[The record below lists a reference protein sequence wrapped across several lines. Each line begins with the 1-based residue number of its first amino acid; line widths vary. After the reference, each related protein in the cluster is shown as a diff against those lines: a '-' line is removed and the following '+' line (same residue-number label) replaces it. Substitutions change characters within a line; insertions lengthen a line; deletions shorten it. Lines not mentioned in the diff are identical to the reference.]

1 MNRNQVDELLCEAI
15 ETERGGIKIYET
27 ALSCAQN
34 ADLRKEWE
42 KYLSETRKHE
52 RVLKDICTEFGV
64 NAERDTSG
72 RKIVRSLAETLVKGM
87 QMALSS
93 GMRGQAEIVAA
104 ESVAMAEMKDHMN
117 WELIGQVASKMEGH
131 DAEVLKKAYDEIE
144 DQEDRHFYHAK
155 GWARELWAASLGVPA
170 VIPPP
175 EEKLHVKSGMGAAA
189 AQSTRKLM

>member
-15 ETERGGIKIYET
+15 ETERGGIKIYEV
-27 ALSCAQN
+27 ALSCVQN
-34 ADLRKEWE
+34 RDLRQEWE
-42 KYLSETRKHE
+42 KYLAETRRHE
-52 RVLKDICTEFGV
+52 QILKDICTEFGL

-72 RKIVRSLAETLVKGM
+72 RKIVRSLADTLIKGM
-87 QMALSS
+87 QAALSS
-93 GMRGQAEIVAA
+93 GVRSQAEIVAA
-104 ESVAMAEMKDHMN
+104 EAVAIAEMKDHLN
-117 WELIGQVASKMEGH
+117 WELIGQVASKMEGN
-131 DAEVLKKAYDEIE
+131 DAAMLKKAYDEVE

-170 VIPPP
+170 VLPPP